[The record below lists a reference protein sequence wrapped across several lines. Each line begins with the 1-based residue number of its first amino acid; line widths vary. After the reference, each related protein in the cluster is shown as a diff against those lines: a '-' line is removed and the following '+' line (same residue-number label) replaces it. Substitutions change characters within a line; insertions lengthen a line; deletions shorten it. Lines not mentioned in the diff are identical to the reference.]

1 MRTLNAAVVA
11 ALSVAAL
18 SVAALSV
25 TAVTANAE
33 PAQPDPALRP
43 SGLHFTAQV
52 VDHAV
57 EVSTDGG
64 TLTATDG
71 RFEVHDADGRVLDGI
86 PLTYQRD
93 GKSWPI
99 AAEIHGTTAT
109 LTPGTDPAQAVP
121 ITDHATPATP
131 AIPAIPTALTDAAL
145 HDIAIDWQSTDF
157 NTAVMNFSTMAGL
170 GVTLGT
176 LVGTVIGATIGCVAG
191 GIVVGAA
198 AGTITIGALAIP
210 GFLGGC
216 LVTGAALGA
225 IGAVI
230 GNIFIAGPLGG
241 VGALQF
247 LDALNRQANK

>member
-1 MRTLNAAVVA
+1 MRTLNAAAVA

-18 SVAALSV
+18 SA

-33 PAQPDPALRP
+33 PAQPDPARQP
-43 SGLHFTAQV
+43 SGLHFTAQI

-71 RFEVHDADGRVLDGI
+71 RFEVHGADGSVLDGI
-86 PLTYQRD
+86 PLTYQRA
-93 GKSWPI
+93 GKVWPI

-121 ITDHATPATP
+121 VPDHATPAV
-131 AIPAIPTALTDAAL
+131 PTALTDAAL

-157 NTAVMNFSTMAGL
+157 NTAVMNFATMAGL

-176 LVGTVIGATIGCVAG
+176 LVGTVIGATVGCVAG

-198 AGTITIGALAIP
+198 AGTVTVGALAIP

-241 VGALQF
+241 VGVLQF
-247 LDALNRQANK
+247 LDAMNRQANK

>member
-1 MRTLNAAVVA
+1 MRTLHTVTLAAFSAA
-11 ALSVAAL
+11 ALSLTAA
-18 SVAALSV
+18 
-25 TAVTANAE
+25 TANAT
-33 PAQPDPALRP
+33 PAQSDSVPRP
-43 SGLHFTAQV
+43 SGLHFTAKIV
-52 VDHAV
+52 GHSV
-57 EVSTDGG
+57 EVTTDGG

-71 RFEVHDADGRVLDGI
+71 RFAVRDANGEVLDGI

-99 AAEIHGTTAT
+99 AAEIHGDTAT

-121 ITDHATPATP
+121 VSAPAPAVPAT
-131 AIPAIPTALTDAAL
+131 LTDAAL
-145 HDIAIDWQSTDF
+145 HDTAIDWQSPDF

-176 LVGTVIGATIGCVAG
+176 LIGTVVGATIGCVAG
-191 GIVVGAA
+191 GVALAA
-198 AGTITIGALAIP
+198 ALGTVTIGTLTIP

-241 VGALQF
+241 IGALQF
-247 LDALNRQANK
+247 LDAMNKQATK

>member
-1 MRTLNAAVVA
+1 MRTLNAAVIA
-11 ALSVAAL
+11 ALSAAT
-18 SVAALSV
+18 LSV

-33 PAQPDPALRP
+33 PAQPDPARQP

-71 RFEVHDADGRVLDGI
+71 RFEVHGADGSVLDGI

-93 GKSWPI
+93 GKVWPI

-121 ITDHATPATP
+121 IADPA
-131 AIPAIPTALTDAAL
+131 APAIPTALTDAAL

-241 VGALQF
+241 IGALQF
-247 LDALNRQANK
+247 LDAMNKQANK

>member
-1 MRTLNAAVVA
+1 MRTPNAAIVA

-18 SVAALSV
+18 ATAA
-25 TAVTANAE
+25 TANAE
-33 PAQPDPALRP
+33 PAQPVPAQQP
-43 SGLHFTAQV
+43 SGLHFTAEV
-52 VDHAV
+52 RDGAV
-57 EVSTDGG
+57 HLSTDGG

-71 RFEVHDADGRVLDGI
+71 RFAVRDANGQVLDGI

-109 LTPGTDPAQAVP
+109 LTPVTDPARAVEIHDIAPAVP
-121 ITDHATPATP
+121 P
-131 AIPAIPTALTDAAL
+131 ALTDAAL
-145 HDIAIDWQSTDF
+145 KDVASGKIGDIAIDWQSPDF

-176 LVGTVIGATIGCVAG
+176 LVGTVVGATIGCVAG
-191 GIVVGAA
+191 GIVLGAA
-198 AGTITIGALAIP
+198 AGTMTVGALAIP

-241 VGALQF
+241 IGALQF
-247 LDALNRQANK
+247 LDALNKQANK